1 VSVLDRGNA
10 YLGIFGKGDDAMS
23 ARNSGS
29 NAALRDRRELVVQR
43 TIDAPRGDVFRAWTD
58 AACLARWWGPR
69 GFTNP
74 VCEVEAREAGA
85 IRIDMRGP
93 DGTIY
98 PMAGVF
104 GEIVVPE
111 KLVFLS
117 AALNDDGHPLF
128 ETENVVTF
136 VERQE
141 KTSVR
146 VVARLAWWWP
156 EAPPYLEGMEEGWE
170 QSLERLAKAVA
181 KSDPERA

>member
-1 VSVLDRGNA
+1 
-10 YLGIFGKGDDAMS
+10 MS

-29 NAALRDRRELVVQR
+29 NAAALQDRREFVLER
-43 TIDAPRGDVFRAWTD
+43 TIDAPRDAVFRHWTEP
-58 AACLARWWGPR
+58 ARLSQWWGPR
-69 GFTNP
+69 GFTSP

-136 VERQE
+136 VERQG
-141 KTSVR
+141 KSSVR
-146 VVARLAWWWP
+146 VFVRLAWWWP

-170 QSLERLAKAVA
+170 QSLERLAEVVA
-181 KSDPERA
+181 DADRAERV

>member
-1 VSVLDRGNA
+1 
-10 YLGIFGKGDDAMS
+10 MS

-29 NAALRDRRELVVQR
+29 NAAALQDRREFVVER
-43 TIDAPRGDVFRAWTD
+43 AIDAPRDAVFRHWTEP
-58 AACLARWWGPR
+58 ARLSQWWGPR

-104 GEIVVPE
+104 GETVVPE
-111 KLVFLS
+111 RLVFLS

-136 VERQE
+136 EERQGA
-141 KTSVR
+141 TVLQVFVR
-146 VVARLAWWWP
+146 LTWWWP
-156 EAPPYLEGMEEGWE
+156 EAPPYLEGMEEGWR
-170 QSLERLAKAVA
+170 QSLERLDEVL
-181 KSDPERA
+181 SDAGRS

>member
-1 VSVLDRGNA
+1 
-10 YLGIFGKGDDAMS
+10 MS

-29 NAALRDRRELVVQR
+29 NAAAVRDRRQLVIKR
-43 TIDAPRGDVFRAWTD
+43 TIDAPRHDVFRAWTD
-58 AACLARWWGPR
+58 AGRLARWWGPR

-74 VCEVEAREAGA
+74 VVELDAREAGA
-85 IRIDMRGP
+85 IRVEMRGP

-104 GEIVVPE
+104 GELVVPE
-111 KLVFLS
+111 RIVFLS

-136 VERQE
+136 VEEQAG
-141 KTSVR
+141 TCVR
-146 VVARLAWWWP
+146 VFVRLTWWWP

-170 QSLERLAKAVA
+170 QSLERLAEVVA
-181 KSDPERA
+181 DAAGS

>member
-1 VSVLDRGNA
+1 
-10 YLGIFGKGDDAMS
+10 MS

-29 NAALRDRRELVVQR
+29 NAAALRDRRELVVER
-43 TIDAPRGDVFRAWTD
+43 TIDAPRRDVFRAWTD
-58 AACLARWWGPR
+58 GARVARWWGPR

-74 VCEVEAREAGA
+74 VCEIDARETGA
-85 IRIDMRGP
+85 IRIEMRGP
-93 DGTIY
+93 DGTTY

-111 KLVFLS
+111 MLVFLS

-136 VERQE
+136 EERQG
-141 KTSVR
+141 KTRVR
-146 VVARLAWWWP
+146 VFARVVWWWP

-170 QSLERLAKAVA
+170 QSLERLG
-181 KSDPERA
+181 DYLTIR